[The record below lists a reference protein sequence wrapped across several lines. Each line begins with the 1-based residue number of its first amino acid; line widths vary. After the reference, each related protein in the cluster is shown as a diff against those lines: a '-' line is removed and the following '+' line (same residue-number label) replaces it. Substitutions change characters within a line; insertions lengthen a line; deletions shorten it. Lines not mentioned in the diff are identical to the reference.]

1 MSKIICLSCGSPE
14 ISVAFKCED
23 CGDQSDNAMRLITAE
38 QQTRTRLA
46 DNYGSYFRFMSQM
59 YGGD

>member
-1 MSKIICLSCGSPE
+1 MPDLTT
-14 ISVAFKCED
+14 D
-23 CGDQSDNAMRLITAE
+23 DRRDDQTDNAMRSITAE